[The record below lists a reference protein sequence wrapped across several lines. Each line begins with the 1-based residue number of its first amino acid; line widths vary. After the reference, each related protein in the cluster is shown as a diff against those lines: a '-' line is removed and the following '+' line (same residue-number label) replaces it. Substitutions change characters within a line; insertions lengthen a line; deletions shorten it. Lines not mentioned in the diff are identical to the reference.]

1 MKVRRIWGP
10 PGTGKTT
17 TLAKRVQAT
26 VRERGPDSICIVSFS
41 VTAAQEIASRPGVKG
56 ILPPH
61 AIGTLHSAAYRA
73 CGHPPV
79 ALDPKVLADWNGQV
93 GGPWRITGD
102 TRGPRGL
109 ESRDRAGA
117 GALETGDALLEE
129 LDLLRARAVPR
140 AEWPIPVREF
150 AKRWTAWKRDAG
162 GDAGAALDFSDMIV
176 NAYHRARDGE
186 PMPGNPSVL
195 VADEAQDMTPIEIAL
210 TLEWGRLLGD
220 DGRLVYALDDDQA
233 IFDWRGGDPTGI
245 LELDDCADEVLAQ
258 SWRVPPAVHA
268 VAEQWITRVSS
279 RYPKLYHPRGPVERD
294 PTPAHSQ
301 GWAHAVGY
309 SVSDRALLDA
319 IEADLA
325 DPDATVMV
333 IASCGYM
340 LAPLIKMLRER
351 GIPFHN
357 PYRPSE
363 QAWNPLG
370 KPGRGMSTPERIW
383 RYAVLDER
391 TCGTRART
399 WTGDDL
405 QAWVPLVDAKAACL
419 ARGAKSGLDQL
430 PSGTVP
436 WELVA
441 SLWRN
446 DAEGDEALRRATGG
460 DDDPADHL
468 RWLTEVISPAKAKVG
483 GYPLTVARTY
493 GPTALVDT
501 PRVVIGTIHST
512 KGAQADCSP
521 PDEPVLTVNRG
532 YVPIGQLDPE
542 RDRLVSYN
550 DHHHK
555 IHRGGPRRPDGY
567 RFRMGSRPY
576 SGDLLTLSTPLTRTR
591 VTPNHHLTVRWAP
604 LARDAWALYLMR
616 RETDWRVGTTK
627 LQQTSATAR
636 GSSGLRGRLMREGG
650 DAVWLL
656 ALFDDQDEALAAEKV
671 VAWTHGVP
679 DLTFRASARDGSD
692 DRLAAAQRNL
702 DRVWSRLETES
713 RAKGVLDAFGQS
725 AEWPILTPGG
735 QKMGMRHRFQVR
747 AGSFMEGWME
757 LPTDPGS
764 GQAPRWCTAR
774 VDREHYEGPVY
785 SLDVERWH
793 HYVSGGAI
801 VHNCVYLAPDLSGA
815 GMRQWRADVAGR
827 DQAVRL
833 AYVGMTRAFHALR
846 VLAPMSDNTL
856 PVREMLPVELEVR
869 P

>member
-1 MKVRRIWGP
+1 MKVRRIFGP

-26 VRERGPDSICIVSFS
+26 VRERGPESICIASFS
-41 VTAAQEIASRPGVKG
+41 VTAAQEIASRHGVRG
-56 ILPPH
+56 LLPPH
-61 AIGTLHSAAYRA
+61 AVGTLHSHAYRA

-93 GGPWRITGD
+93 GAPWRITGD

-279 RYPKLYHPRGPVERD
+279 RYPKLYHAREPVERD

-319 IEADLA
+319 IEDDLTE
-325 DPDATVMV
+325 PDATVMV

-391 TCGTRART
+391 TCGARART

-405 QAWVPLVDAKAACL
+405 QAWVPLVDAKLACL

-460 DDDPADHL
+460 DEDPADHL

-483 GYPLTVARTY
+483 GYPLTVARTF

-512 KGAQADCSP
+512 KGAQAD
-521 PDEPVLTVNRG
+521 R
-532 YVPIGQLDPE
+532 
-542 RDRLVSYN
+542 
-550 DHHHK
+550 
-555 IHRGGPRRPDGY
+555 
-567 RFRMGSRPY
+567 
-576 SGDLLTLSTPLTRTR
+576 
-591 VTPNHHLTVRWAP
+591 
-604 LARDAWALYLMR
+604 
-616 RETDWRVGTTK
+616 
-627 LQQTSATAR
+627 
-636 GSSGLRGRLMREGG
+636 
-650 DAVWLL
+650 
-656 ALFDDQDEALAAEKV
+656 
-671 VAWTHGVP
+671 
-679 DLTFRASARDGSD
+679 
-692 DRLAAAQRNL
+692 
-702 DRVWSRLETES
+702 
-713 RAKGVLDAFGQS
+713 
-725 AEWPILTPGG
+725 
-735 QKMGMRHRFQVR
+735 
-747 AGSFMEGWME
+747 
-757 LPTDPGS
+757 
-764 GQAPRWCTAR
+764 
-774 VDREHYEGPVY
+774 
-785 SLDVERWH
+785 
-793 HYVSGGAI
+793 
-801 VHNCVYLAPDLSGA
+801 VYLAPDLSGA